1 MRSQRQNS
9 RIKLDKS
16 NKLNK
21 EDIFIVIPAFNEEK
35 MIGETLKNLKR
46 EGYKNIIVVD
56 DGSSDRTYEIAKK
69 ENVIVCRHILNRGL
83 GGALGT
89 GIKCALIYNPKVIVT
104 FDADGQ
110 HHPRDVEKVAK
121 PIIEQNFDF
130 VIGSRMMDK
139 KELKNMP
146 LVKRVGNFGLNLITY
161 LMGGYFVTD
170 SQSGLRAFSYESA
183 KKVINAL
190 KSDRYE
196 VSSEFII
203 IAKKHQ
209 LKLKEVPI
217 KTIYTEYSMSRGTNV
232 ITGFKILFKLITQKI
247 F

>member
-1 MRSQRQNS
+1 M
-9 RIKLDKS
+9 
-16 NKLNK
+16 NKD
-21 EDIFIVIPAFNEEK
+21 EVFIVVPAFNEEK
-35 MIGETLKNLKR
+35 MIGKTLKSLKK

-56 DGSSDRTYEIAKK
+56 DGSADKTSEIAIK
-69 ENVIVCRHILNRGL
+69 ENVIVCRHLLNRGL

-89 GIKCALIYNPKVIVT
+89 GIKCALMYKPKIIVT

-110 HHPRDVEKVAK
+110 HHPKDIEKVVK
-121 PIIEQNFDF
+121 PILFDGF
-130 VIGSRMMDK
+130 DMVVGSRMMDK
-139 KELKNMP
+139 NELKNMP
-146 LVKRVGNFGLNLITY
+146 LVKRIGNFGLNFITR

-170 SQSGLRAFSYESA
+170 SQSGLRAFSYEAA
-183 KKVINAL
+183 KKIIKDL

-203 IAKKHQ
+203 LAKKHK

-217 KTIYTEYSMSRGTNV
+217 KTIYTEYSISRGTNV
-232 ITGFKILFKLITQKI
+232 ITGFKILFKLIMQKI

>member
-1 MRSQRQNS
+1 MNQKQNS
-9 RIKLDKS
+9 QI
-16 NKLNK
+16 NKD
-21 EDIFIVIPAFNEEK
+21 DIFIVIPAFNEEK
-35 MIGETLKNLKR
+35 MIGETLRNLKR

-56 DGSSDRTYEIAKK
+56 DGSMDKTSEIAKK
-69 ENVIVCRHILNRGL
+69 ENVIVCKHILNRGL

-89 GIKCALIYNPKVIVT
+89 GIKCALLYKPKIIVT

-110 HHPRDVEKVAK
+110 HHPKDVEKVVK
-121 PIIEQNFDF
+121 PILEGYDF
-130 VIGSRMMDK
+130 VVGSRMMDK
-139 KELKNMP
+139 NELKNMP
-146 LVKRVGNFGLNLITY
+146 LVKRIGNFGLNFITY

-170 SQSGLRAFSYESA
+170 SQSGLRAFSYEAA
-183 KKVINAL
+183 KKIIDDL

-203 IAKKHQ
+203 LAKKHK
-209 LKLKEVPI
+209 LNLKEVPI

-232 ITGFKILFKLITQKI
+232 ITGFKILFKLIMQKI